1 MERKRGSVL
10 GPEVQR
16 LAGCLCIAW
25 RQRVF
30 DLNDSIKRTNSDVR
44 QRYHSLRQTKGWII
58 RAKLSAILGSLGGT
72 MREVS

>member
-1 MERKRGSVL
+1 MAGEVLQKKPFGQEMKMKRQRGSVV

-30 DLNDSIKRTNSDVR
+30 DWNARIKRTDSDIR
-44 QRYHSLRQTKGWII
+44 QCYHSSHL
-58 RAKLSAILGSLGGT
+58 
-72 MREVS
+72 